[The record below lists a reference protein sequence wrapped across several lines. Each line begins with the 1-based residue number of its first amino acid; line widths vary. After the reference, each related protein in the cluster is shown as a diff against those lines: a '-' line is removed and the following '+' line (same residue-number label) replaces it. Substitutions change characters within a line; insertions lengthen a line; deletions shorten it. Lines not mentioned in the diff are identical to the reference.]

1 MAIAVSSWFDLRT
14 KLIVSAIIADLLDYD
29 PTITLYSINRHR
41 HSFGRITEPANNQLN
56 LELVLEPSSSPR
68 SPAEPRIFACNYCK
82 RTFYNSQ
89 ALGGHQNAHKLER
102 SLAKKSRELSS
113 VVKAHGQLLQ
123 SPMAPLEQQGRA
135 GGEMSHGRRDVNY
148 VSIQYRS
155 EDIEEEISQPSNNQ
169 LNLELVLE
177 PWSSFSS
184 PAEPRIFACN
194 YCKRKFYSSQALG
207 GHQNAHKLE
216 RSLAKKSRELRSVV
230 TVRAHGHGQRLQSA
244 MASFEQQGGE
254 MSYGRRQ
261 VNYVS
266 MEYRSGNVEEEFSQL
281 DLSLRL

>member
-1 MAIAVSSWFDLRT
+1 MDYQPNTSLR
-14 KLIVSAIIADLLDYD
+14 L
-29 PTITLYSINRHR
+29 
-41 HSFGRITEPANNQLN
+41 
-56 LELVLEPSSSPR
+56 
-68 SPAEPRIFACNYCK
+68 
-82 RTFYNSQ
+82 
-89 ALGGHQNAHKLER
+89 
-102 SLAKKSRELSS
+102 SL
-113 VVKAHGQLLQ
+113 
-123 SPMAPLEQQGRA
+123 P
-135 GGEMSHGRRDVNY
+135 
-148 VSIQYRS
+148 
-155 EDIEEEISQPSNNQ
+155 NNQ